1 MLDILCIIFSK
12 KLTFCNKGR
21 RFMRNNMVHH
31 LSQYTNMY
39 ELHAHVC
46 DAHTRSTP
54 NFHKNLELIV
64 VLDGECRVCVADS
77 SYTVKAGEAAFVM
90 PYQIH
95 HFSVSES
102 GHIICTTFHES
113 LINSMRNMIVGAR
126 PDNPVFTPSKPTYDY
141 FCCQMRELFGKN
153 SGELKV
159 VEPESKRLK
168 VKGLLYTLESE
179 FIEQVTFCA
188 INDFDGVTTTI
199 LNYVSEHFKE
209 NITLKNIATNTGYNY
224 QYVSRT
230 FNSMMGMSFKEV
242 LNLHRMQYAFRA
254 LKYGDTSVIDIAYES
269 GFQSVRSF
277 YRVCLELYGCS
288 PAELRKRE
296 RRR

>member
-1 MLDILCIIFSK
+1 
-12 KLTFCNKGR
+12 
-21 RFMRNNMVHH
+21 MRNNMVHH
-31 LSQYTNMY
+31 LSEYTNMY

-64 VLDGECRVCVADS
+64 VLDGECSLWVSDR
-77 SYTVKAGEAAFVM
+77 SYTMRAGEAAFVM

-95 HFSVSES
+95 HFSVVGD

-113 LINSMRNMIVGAR
+113 LINSMRNTIVGAR
-126 PDNPVFTPSKPTYDY
+126 PDNPVFIPSKPTYDY
-141 FCCQMRELFGKN
+141 FCCQMQGLFGEN
-153 SGELKV
+153 SGV
-159 VEPESKRLK
+159 VKLIEPESKRLM
-168 VKGLLYTLESE
+168 VKGLLYALESE
-179 FIEQVTFCA
+179 FIDQA
-188 INDFDGVTTTI
+188 SLSYIDDFDSVTTTI

-209 NITLKNIATNTGYNY
+209 NITLKDIATNTGYNY

-230 FNSMMGMSFKEV
+230 FNSMMGMSFKEI
-242 LNLHRMQYAFRA
+242 LNLHRMQYAFRL
-254 LKYGDTSVIDIAYES
+254 LKYNEMSVIDIAYES